1 MSARSAELW
10 RGSRRPPGP
19 RTPALTHFICVP
31 LVTTESRPEL
41 EASMKRFRDAV
52 AVDKSSTTA
61 LAERDADTGSP
72 CQMDMIPGVHPQAI
86 RPVGALHCTLGVM
99 SLDKTRLE
107 EAIWLLKA
115 LDVEA
120 MLRAALAEPLKVT
133 MTLRHPAN
141 ESGNQPAG
149 SESVERPISPPTVG
163 RRTLALTI
171 DLKGLVSMHPQ
182 HKTSILYIAPAD
194 TSGRLYPF
202 CVALQKLFADAGLL
216 LPDDRPL
223 RLHATI
229 VNTIYAKSRKQRP
242 LKRTERGDSPEPCE
256 NGEGSAGTTRH
267 NDKYNGEDG
276 GVSTAKPDDRSQGHG
291 PKANAPLKMDAT
303 ALLATFEDFVLAE
316 GVALDRISICEM
328 GAKKVVDVDGRV
340 VDEQYTE
347 VASVPIHGATV

>member
-1 MSARSAELW
+1 
-10 RGSRRPPGP
+10 
-19 RTPALTHFICVP
+19 
-31 LVTTESRPEL
+31 
-41 EASMKRFRDAV
+41 MKRFRDAV
-52 AVDKSSTTA
+52 TVDKSRTTA

-99 SLDKTRLE
+99 SLDETGLE
-107 EAIWLLKA
+107 EAIRLLMA

-133 MTLRHPAN
+133 MTLRDPAS

-149 SESVERPISPPTVG
+149 SESVERPISPPT
-163 RRTLALTI
+163 
-171 DLKGLVSMHPQ
+171 
-182 HKTSILYIAPAD
+182 
-194 TSGRLYPF
+194 
-202 CVALQKLFADAGLL
+202 KLFADAGLL

-229 VNTIYAKSRKQRP
+229 VNAIYAKSRKQRP

-276 GVSTAKPDDRSQGHG
+276 GVSTAEPDDRSQGHG

-303 ALLATFEDFVLAE
+303 ALLATFEDFVWAE
-316 GVALDRISICEM
+316 GVALDRVSICEM
-328 GAKKVVDVDGRV
+328 GAKKVLDVDGRV

>member
-1 MSARSAELW
+1 MARY

-52 AVDKSSTTA
+52 TVDKSRTTA
-61 LAERDADTGSP
+61 LAERDADTRSP

-99 SLDKTRLE
+99 SLDKTSLE
-107 EAIWLLKA
+107 EAIRLLMA

-133 MTLRHPAN
+133 MTLRDPAS

-149 SESVERPISPPTVG
+149 SESVERPISPPT
-163 RRTLALTI
+163 
-171 DLKGLVSMHPQ
+171 
-182 HKTSILYIAPAD
+182 
-194 TSGRLYPF
+194 
-202 CVALQKLFADAGLL
+202 KLFADAGFLIL
-216 LPDDRPL
+216 DDRPL

-256 NGEGSAGTTRH
+256 NGEDSAGPTRH

-276 GVSTAKPDDRSQGHG
+276 GVSTAEPDDRSQGHG
-291 PKANAPLKMDAT
+291 PKANATLKIDAT
-303 ALLATFEDFVLAE
+303 ALLARFEDLVWAE

-328 GAKKVVDVDGRV
+328 GAKKVVDVDRRV